1 MNELLGKIGKYV
13 GNNSFDENE
22 LDVMMDECV
31 IAFEE
36 QSYGIQ
42 IVQEILELMERNPLI
57 EFGFPGAFVHYVET
71 FSGKGYEELLYESI
85 EKKPTVHTLWML
97 NRIINDEDDNRYINL
112 LKAVTERQDIEDYV
126 RNIAIEFYEYQNN
139 K

>member
-36 QSYGIQ
+36 QNYGIQ
-42 IVQEILELMERNPLI
+42 IV
-57 EFGFPGAFVHYVET
+57 
-71 FSGKGYEELLYESI
+71 
-85 EKKPTVHTLWML
+85 KK
-97 NRIINDEDDNRYINL
+97 Y
-112 LKAVTERQDIEDYV
+112 
-126 RNIAIEFYEYQNN
+126 
-139 K
+139 